1 MNQKIETI
9 KNNMF
14 VNDNNWKERAE
25 ENSKLAGEL
34 REAIMLNIITD
45 RREIVE
51 ILDYLDGWGL

>member
-14 VNDNNWKERAE
+14 VNDNNWKQRAE